1 MFIIFKEYIYVSFI
15 FVFNTYLYT
24 FVDIFNTHMYVILR
38 KMRNKKQLLIEQLDQ
53 KLEKFKASAM
63 VLVPTKGWINTIRTT
78 LNMTQG
84 QLGTKLEM
92 TKGAIQK
99 IEEREASGQITINKL
114 RDVGQALDMKFVY
127 GFVPKDGSIEN
138 LISIKAEKLAQK
150 IVLRTNQNMKLE
162 DQGIGDEK
170 IKETIKKLANEIKRE
185 MRKSLW
191 D

>member
-1 MFIIFKEYIYVSFI
+1 
-15 FVFNTYLYT
+15 
-24 FVDIFNTHMYVILR
+24 
-38 KMRNKKQLLIEQLDQ
+38 MRNKKQLLIEQLDQ
-53 KLEKFKASAM
+53 KLENFKNSAM
-63 VLVPTKGWINTIRTT
+63 VLVPTKGWIYTIRTT
-78 LNMTQG
+78 LNMTRD

-127 GFVPKDGSIEN
+127 GFVPNDGTIDN
-138 LISIKAEKLAQK
+138 LISIKSEKLARR

-170 IKETIKKLANEIKRE
+170 INKTIKDLAKEIKRE
-185 MRKSLW
+185 VRKSIW